1 MNLFVSLLFALVFS
15 TSANSDEIDRILAK
29 FDNVKYSHQY
39 GELYCSLFGA
49 CDATELV
56 ELNTNKNDSIASQSA
71 WERVAMTVPKEGG
84 KKVYRPDAAR
94 LNWFIGFFEGRNR
107 VSAPEWWRTI
117 VLDARANRRDNIYP
131 GKPKEQPYH
140 RSELKWV
147 KCPVDASVEEN
158 ERVVTY
164 RNGDDSIVIP
174 EELLDRADSGELSCN
189 ISCVFTDD
197 NCFVAVH
204 DDVGYSHDVACL
216 DRKSGKVVWASKA
229 CGCWWGGATGR
240 HESWVSLVPTDDGRV
255 FVFGSASVGLYA
267 HGFDSS
273 TGKTLVQFSNNY

>member
-117 VLDARANRRDNIYP
+117 VLGARANRRDNIYP
-131 GKPKEQPYH
+131 GKPKERPYH

-189 ISCVFTDD
+189 ISCVFTDS